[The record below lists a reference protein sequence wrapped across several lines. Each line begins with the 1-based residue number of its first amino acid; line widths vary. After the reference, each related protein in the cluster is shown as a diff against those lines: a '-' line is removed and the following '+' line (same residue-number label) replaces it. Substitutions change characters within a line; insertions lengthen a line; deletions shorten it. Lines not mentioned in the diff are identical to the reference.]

1 MSRTFETVEIVGK
14 VAIHRNNKGEIFF
27 IEVLD

>member
-1 MSRTFETVEIVGK
+1 MSRNVETVEIVGK
-14 VAIHRNNKGEIFF
+14 VAIHRNNKGEIYF